1 MITDSAFGFGE
12 SVVFLFL
19 WGIKCVTSIRAAQK
33 SCFSSILDFKQAF
46 EEQEKLRI
54 AKMKKKALAKLSKA
68 KKKKV
73 PMPLMLLHRSV
84 NSKTK
89 RKELLGSGKRQLRS

>member
-12 SVVFLFL
+12 SVVFLSL

-68 KKKKV
+68 KKKKSAHASNV
-73 PMPLMLLHRSV
+73 AA
-84 NSKTK
+84 
-89 RKELLGSGKRQLRS
+89 